1 MTSQLRTVSVT
12 NTYAPLP
19 DLPCSRVSVLNRT
32 GNDMQMRIASETL
45 TNQNIT
51 LPSALSVAVQ
61 TTNAKFIEIKAAAP
75 ATGVQLV
82 IDP

>member
-1 MTSQLRTVSVT
+1 MTSQLRSVSVT

-19 DLPCSRVSVLNRT
+19 DLPCSRVSILNRT
-32 GNDMQMRIASETL
+32 GNDMQVRIASETL

-51 LPSALSVAVQ
+51 LPTSLSVAVQ
-61 TTNAKFIEIKAAAP
+61 TSNAKFIEIKAAAP
-75 ATGVQLV
+75 ASGVQLV